1 MKITLTNIIEIQE
14 PTKEILDY
22 CKKELTF
29 SNPDYI
35 KKQRMGFSV
44 YRTPKTIS
52 LYDYYQSN
60 IYLPIGCFNDIW
72 EIHPYKQDYVDYTTT
87 KKANIKSNIILRDY
101 QKPCVDALKKYVN
114 GVFILFAGAGKTQI
128 ALQCASELKQK
139 TLFLVHTKDLLNQAK
154 ERCENNLICKTSTI
168 TEGKCDISGDIVF
181 ATVQTLVN
189 FVDKREISQDE
200 FGLVV
205 VDECFPKGTRINT
218 PKGYINI
225 EDLKIGDSVYSY
237 NHKTKE
243 IEIKEIDYLF
253 SKDSNDLMEINIY
266 DNKKIICTKNHPIYT
281 NEGYIEAQNLKKGDV
296 VYELYL
302 LWERTKTR
310 KLFKRKMVDNDTKI
324 EKNRSNI
331 LFTSLW
337 NKMGTSKFNKL
348 YTIGKRSQKKNGTQP
363 YVKSRSQRESIEKA
377 KGNRAQTTK
386 TWWKW
391 YRNDRATKNTIQG
404 IKKTQYIHN
413 TRITNKNTS
422 KSWEWLSNMLQSRS
436 WFRRIKNWYRNRW
449 KFTQFNR
456 TSKAGY
462 EKRYVLR
469 EFRVE
474 DIKIQKQRSDERY
487 IKSNEYYTVY
497 NIGVKDNNNYFVD
510 DILVH
515 NCHHLSTSAESV
527 KMFEKCVNYFN
538 ARYKLGISATLH
550 RSDGLQNT
558 TKKILGDVIYELKKS
573 DDKTKFIGY
582 YENKPIINIPIEQF
596 QVPAQIHMLKTT
608 FNVANKDVFDTSGRI
623 VFSTL
628 ISVLATD
635 YDRNKLILDLLYS
648 MRGYTIVISERT
660 SQLEYLHEN
669 VANSIYINGKTPKK
683 QREQQIEE
691 FRNGDYACLFAT
703 YSLVAE
709 GLDIPILENLIM
721 ASPVK
726 DERLVIQAIGRC
738 QRPCENKKIA
748 NVYDLVDDVS
758 ILDKFTRKRKSVYKK
773 EGWEIIN
780 GI

>member
-1 MKITLTNIIEIQE
+1 MKITLTNIIEIKE

-35 KKQRMGFSV
+35 KKQRMGFWTGK
-44 YRTPKTIS
+44 TPKTIS
-52 LYDYYQSN
+52 LYDYYQGN

-72 EIHPYKQDYVDYTTT
+72 EIYPYKQDYVDYTTT
-87 KKANIKSNIILRDY
+87 KKADIKSNIILRDY
-101 QKPCVDALKKYVN
+101 QKPCTDALKKYVN
-114 GVFILFAGAGKTQI
+114 GIFILFAGAGKTQI

-154 ERCENNLICKTSTI
+154 ERCESNLICKTSTI
-168 TEGKCDISGDIVF
+168 TEGKCDTSGDIVF

-205 VDECFPKGTRINT
+205 VDECFPKGTKINT

-237 NHKTKE
+237 NHETKQ
-243 IEIKEIDYLF
+243 IEIKEIDCLF
-253 SKDSNDLMEINIY
+253 SKYSNDLMEINIY

-296 VYELYL
+296 VYELCL

-310 KLFKRKMVDNDTKI
+310 KLFKRKMVDDDTKI

-363 YVKSRSQRESIEKA
+363 YVKSRSQREGIEKV
-377 KGNRAQTTK
+377 KGNRTQTTK

-404 IKKTQYIHN
+404 IKKIQYIHN
-413 TRITNKNTS
+413 TRTTNKNTS
-422 KSWEWLSNMLQSRS
+422 KSWEWLSNMLQSGS
-436 WFRRIKNWYRNRW
+436 WFRRIKNWYRDRW

-573 DDKTKFIGY
+573 EDKTKFIGY
-582 YENKPIINIPIEQF
+582 YEKKPIIEVPASMF
-596 QVPAQIHMLKTT
+596 QVPAQIHLVGTKYKP
-608 FNVANKDVFDTSGRI
+608 NDECFDTSSRI
-623 VFSTL
+623 IFSTL
-628 ISVLATD
+628 ISDLATNS
-635 YDRNKLILDLLYS
+635 DRNKQVLGIINKLDS
-648 MRGYTIVISERT
+648 YTIVISERT
-660 SQLEYLHEN
+660 SQLEYLHKK
-669 VANSIYINGKTPKK
+669 VPSSIYINGKTPKK
-683 QREQQIEE
+683 KREQEIEE
-691 FRNGDYACLFAT
+691 FRQGKHKVLFAT

-709 GLDIPILENLIM
+709 GLDIPILENLVM

-738 QRPCENKKIA
+738 QRPSGDKKIA